1 MHNKPSS
8 GKKFAEDLLDQN
20 FHQNH
25 SSSGFDSSLNCR
37 ISSQKTYEKPGEN
50 SLTGERLAEENQKAS
65 LNSSNRSQEN
75 REKDFVKKINKPPVD
90 RYESDEIELRDE
102 TDYDSVEEE
111 KNEEKDLL
119 EVPKKTSE
127 SEDKESPVIDFD
139 DQSDDCAFKSL
150 EGQATEV
157 SRLGIVPKTQ
167 LKFN

>member
-1 MHNKPSS
+1 MDTYFKKDSPDQDKYVRNKPSS
-8 GKKFAEDLLDQN
+8 GKKFAEDLLNLD

-37 ISSQKTYEKPGEN
+37 ISSQKTYDKPAES
-50 SLTGERLAEENQKAS
+50 SLIADRLAEDNQKAS

-90 RYESDEIELRDE
+90 KYESDEIELRDE

-119 EVPKKTSE
+119 EVPK
-127 SEDKESPVIDFD
+127 
-139 DQSDDCAFKSL
+139 
-150 EGQATEV
+150 
-157 SRLGIVPKTQ
+157 
-167 LKFN
+167 N